1 MAGHKTNLG
10 VKVVGLGIRV
20 SGSGFKHLD
29 VKGMSHG
36 EIQQPLQGAD
46 LSEGVG
52 VFRVGVQNVAH
63 RLQHL
68 QLHLRFRC
76 LYQKY
81 LYGV

>member
-1 MAGHKTNLG
+1 
-10 VKVVGLGIRV
+10 
-20 SGSGFKHLD
+20 
-29 VKGMSHG
+29 
-36 EIQQPLQGAD
+36 
-46 LSEGVG
+46 
-52 VFRVGVQNVAH
+52 VQNVAH